1 MASYQVIEPYQA
13 IEPYQVVASSQ
24 VITPCLVD
32 TSFAAKATTSTSSAV
47 EAVASSL
54 VTIADTWAGAD
65 LYQFTHLLDVEL
77 LRLDS

>member
-1 MASYQVIEPYQA
+1 MASYRA
-13 IEPYQVVASSQ
+13 IEPYQVVASYQ
-24 VITPCLVD
+24 AITPFLVD

-65 LYQFTHLLDVEL
+65 LNQFIHHLDVEL

>member
-1 MASYQVIEPYQA
+1 MASYRAIEPYQA
-13 IEPYQVVASSQ
+13 IEPYRVVASSQ
-24 VITPCLVD
+24 AITPCLVD

-65 LYQFTHLLDVEL
+65 LYQFTHHLDVEL
-77 LRLDS
+77 LHLDS

>member
-1 MASYQVIEPYQA
+1 MASYRAIESYQVAASYQA
-13 IEPYQVVASSQ
+13 I
-24 VITPCLVD
+24 TPFLVD

-65 LYQFTHLLDVEL
+65 LYQFTHHLDVEL